1 MKFIHEEL
9 TDYISD
15 LYKAMYG
22 IRPRQYVWSEL
33 TVTQLEEIADE
44 LDETAN
50 AMYLDS
56 GLDDGQTGES

>member
-33 TVTQLEEIADE
+33 TVTQLEVIADE

-50 AMYLDS
+50 AMYVDS
-56 GLDDGQTGES
+56 GLADGQTGEA

>member
-1 MKFIHEEL
+1 MKFIHERL
-9 TDYISD
+9 TDYIDD

-22 IRPRQYVWSEL
+22 VRPHQYVWHDL
-33 TVTQLEEIADE
+33 TVTQLEEIASK

-50 AMYLDS
+50 AMYVDS

>member
-33 TVTQLEEIADE
+33 TVTQLEEIADK

-50 AMYLDS
+50 AMYVDS
-56 GLDDGQTGES
+56 GLADGQTGEA